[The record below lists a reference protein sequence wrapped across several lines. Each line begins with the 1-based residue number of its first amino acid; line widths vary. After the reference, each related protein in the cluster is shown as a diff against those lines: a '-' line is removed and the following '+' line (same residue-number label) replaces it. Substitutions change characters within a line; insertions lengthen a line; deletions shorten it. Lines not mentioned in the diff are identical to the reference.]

1 MKRRL
6 SVLVAGVLAASM
18 TFGMT
23 VCAAPSPTTH
33 NTNVISGNSTETA
46 TTATTTTTTSTQTE
60 EANTPVSTIIIS
72 RDANGTATSTVGS
85 VKVSANYSQVSVP
98 NAVGTAVSAPVK
110 EAATTVLTDYVKAQL
125 ATTPGT
131 IVGTFKLRLY
141 KAGVAITDNFGT
153 MPVSFGVGNKYD
165 GKTATVYQIHK
176 DGTITATVVTVAK
189 GKVSLPVTEMGSFT
203 VVINK

>member
-18 TFGMT
+18 TFGMS
-23 VCAAPSPTTH
+23 VCAAPS
-33 NTNVISGNSTETA
+33 S
-46 TTATTTTTTSTQTE
+46 TTT
-60 EANTPVSTIIIS
+60 NTAVSSIVVQKDNS
-72 RDANGTATSTVGS
+72 GTATATVGS
-85 VKVSANYSQVSVP
+85 VKISASYNEVSVP
-98 NAVGTAVSAPVK
+98 NAVGTAVSAPAK

-131 IVGTFKLRLY
+131 VVGTFKLRLY
-141 KAGVAITDNFGT
+141 KAGVALTDNFGT